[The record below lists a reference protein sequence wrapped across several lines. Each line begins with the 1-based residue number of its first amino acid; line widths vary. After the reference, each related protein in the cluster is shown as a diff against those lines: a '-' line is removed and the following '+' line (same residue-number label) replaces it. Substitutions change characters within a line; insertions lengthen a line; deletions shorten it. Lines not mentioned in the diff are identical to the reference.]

1 MVPVTRRGKVQQR
14 ILRSAGEVFAA
25 RGYQDATIREICRR
39 AEVNL
44 AAVNYYFGDKQRLY
58 IEAVKHARALIEE
71 RLPLPEWPAE
81 TPPEQKLE
89 LFIGTFLGRLLSSET
104 AAWQTRLLTREMMD
118 PTQACEE
125 MVQESFRPFFG
136 VLLEILRQ
144 LMPPDVPPHRVHQ
157 MGLSVVGQCVLYRAH
172 SHVVKMLI
180 DETERQDFF
189 DLPHLTQHITRAS
202 IAAARR
208 IVPAVAAGPPNL
220 R

>member
-1 MVPVTRRGKVQQR
+1 MEPVTRRGKVQQR

-25 RGYQDATIREICRR
+25 RGYQDATIREICRQ

-58 IEAVKHARALIEE
+58 IEAVKHARALIAE
-71 RLPLPEWPAE
+71 RLPLPEWPSEA
-81 TPPEQKLE
+81 PPEQKLE

-125 MVQESFRPFFG
+125 IVQESFRPFFE
-136 VLLEILRQ
+136 VLLEILRE
-144 LMPPDVPPHRVHQ
+144 LMSPEVPLHRVHQ
-157 MGLSVVGQCVLYRAH
+157 MGLSVVGQCVFYRAH
-172 SHVVKMLI
+172 SQVVTMLI
-180 DETERQDFF
+180 AESERRDFF
-189 DLPHLTQHITRAS
+189 DVPHLTQHITRTS

-208 IVPAVAAGPPNL
+208 ILPAPAAGSSGI